1 MQDKDVIYIEADNH
15 MPYITF
21 GSMIARNLTM
31 KYAFGDVTVGTSKL
45 EDWNRV
51 VVDQMVLKNIKE
63 LVSRMGFVTIEM
75 VPHGKGFF
83 NSDNTKKLMEAWD
96 D

>member
-1 MQDKDVIYIEADNH
+1 MMQNKDVIYIEASH

-21 GSMIARNLTM
+21 GSRMARNLTI
-31 KYAFGDVTVGTSKL
+31 KYAFGDNTEGTLRL

-51 VVDQMVLKNIKE
+51 VADREVLKNIKE

-83 NSDNTKKLMEAWD
+83 NLIKTKELMEAWND
-96 D
+96 